1 MGPGRELA
9 QWPGYGVSSW
19 CCWVNQLVSK
29 REGERWVIP
38 HLPRINAGRKCWKLA
53 SGL

>member
-1 MGPGRELA
+1 MARVWGLFLMLL
-9 QWPGYGVSSW
+9 GVNHK
-19 CCWVNQLVSK
+19 VNQLVSK